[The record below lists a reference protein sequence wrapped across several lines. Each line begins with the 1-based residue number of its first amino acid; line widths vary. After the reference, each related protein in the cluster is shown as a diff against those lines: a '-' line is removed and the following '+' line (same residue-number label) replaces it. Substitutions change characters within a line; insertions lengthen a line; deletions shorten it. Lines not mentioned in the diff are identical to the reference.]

1 MIHHAWFFSIWPTP
15 RKGYDAVALFNIQQ
29 DIRRRCR
36 DSQPPIALI
45 GHSTDSAGFSLSLAK
60 WVMTPQQ
67 CLVDRG
73 IVYLGLGIRQEQ
85 YLAPYFWSYPTIMY
99 LDFDHNQRSCLRN
112 LKYPT
117 RDLTMFRDKS
127 GSGSVI
133 VSITHLIQLRITCA
147 QRQISTNLT
156 ELDLVQLKFCDQNSD
171 AGYKIFC
178 DRMVSLLDMFVPGS
192 RGTQLFITAI
202 SAVMEPARNVKFG
215 SPVDVVRS
223 VAKGL
228 FMLRLWKR
236 YLLLQGL
243 PLDAKPGAAKEPS
256 KRGCF
261 ISA

>member
-1 MIHHAWFFSIWPTP
+1 
-15 RKGYDAVALFNIQQ
+15 
-29 DIRRRCR
+29 
-36 DSQPPIALI
+36 
-45 GHSTDSAGFSLSLAK
+45 
-60 WVMTPQQ
+60 
-67 CLVDRG
+67 
-73 IVYLGLGIRQEQ
+73 
-85 YLAPYFWSYPTIMY
+85 MY

-133 VSITHLIQLRITCA
+133 VSITPLIQLRITCA
-147 QRQISTNLT
+147 QRQISTNHT

-178 DRMVSLLDMFVPGS
+178 DRMVSLLDMFVPGR

-228 FMLRLWKR
+228 LMLRLWKR

-261 ISA
+261 ISAQTYSSIEIQAHATIHHQLAMFLHCNTQGIDYVSLRSLFMYPVS